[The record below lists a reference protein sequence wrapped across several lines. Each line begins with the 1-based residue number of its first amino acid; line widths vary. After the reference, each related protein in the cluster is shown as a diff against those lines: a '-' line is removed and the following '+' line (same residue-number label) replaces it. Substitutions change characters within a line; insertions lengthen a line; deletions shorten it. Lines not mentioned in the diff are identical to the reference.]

1 MKKVSY
7 LLFALLILSATIV
20 NGQQELTVRKIMQ
33 DPKTWIGTSPSGVF
47 WSEDGKKIYFNW
59 NPDANPGDSIYYI
72 TTSDSRPKKLST
84 DNRLQLPSRFGNYN
98 QDKSLKT
105 YIKNGD
111 IFILNIATG
120 IETQVTN
127 TVDRFSSVKFSFDD
141 QYLHYQAGSNLYSW
155 EISSGITGQLT
166 NFKSGKKKSDKSKA
180 EQNQWIADDEM
191 QMMEVLSERKDKAD
205 ARKKINKQNQPPRA
219 KEIYHGDKRVSGISV
234 SGNKNFIV
242 YTLSSRP
249 KGTTRTIVPNY
260 VTESGY
266 TEDIAARTNVGSA
279 LSSREIWIYNIKDD
293 TVYQVETL
301 SLPGI
306 KDVPDYYADYDKYKD
321 SDSEKAKPRK
331 VYTNGLW
338 WSEDGTQAIVSITS
352 KDNKDRWIALVNL
365 NDGSVDVI
373 DRQRDEAWIAGPGI
387 GWFSR
392 EEIGW
397 MPNNKVWFQSEESGY
412 SHLYVYDLKSGK
424 KKALTKGKF
433 EVYSPKIS
441 KDEKKWYF
449 TANIDHPGVRH
460 FYSMPINGGK
470 ITKITTLEGN
480 NNVVMSPD
488 ESMLAILYS
497 AANKPWELY
506 QSENKPGAEAKKITQ
521 SLTKEFQSYSWREPE
536 YITFKAR
543 DEAEVHARL
552 YKPENAQPGGPAVVF
567 VHGAGYLQNAHKW
580 WSSYFHEYMFHNLL
594 VDNGYTVLDI
604 DFRASSGY
612 GRDWR
617 TGIYRHMGGKDLT
630 DQVDGAKYLVE
641 SQGVAAD
648 KIGIY
653 GGSYGGFITL
663 MALFTEPDVFAAGAA
678 LRSVTDWAHYNHSYT
693 SPILNTPVED
703 SLSYVRSSPIYYA
716 EGLTKP
722 LLICHG
728 MVDTNVHY
736 QDVVRLSQRL
746 IELEKE
752 NWEMAVY
759 PVESHGFREPSSWA
773 DEYSRILKLF
783 EEHLK

>member
-7 LLFALLILSATIV
+7 PLLTLLILITTIV
-20 NGQQELTVRKIMQ
+20 RGQQELTVRKIMQ
-33 DPKTWIGTSPSGVF
+33 DPKTWIGTSPSSVF
-47 WSEDGKKIYFNW
+47 WSEDSESIYFNW
-59 NPDANPGDSIYYI
+59 NPEANPGDSIYYI
-72 TTSDSRPKKLST
+72 STSDHQPKKLST
-84 DNRLQLPSRFGNYN
+84 DKRLQLPSRFGDYN
-98 QDKSLKT
+98 QSRTLKT

-111 IFILNIATG
+111 VFILELASG
-120 IETQVTN
+120 KQTQITN
-127 TVDRFSSVKFSFDD
+127 TVDRINSVSFSFDEKH
-141 QYLHYQAGSNLYSW
+141 LHYQAGSNLFSW
-155 EISSGITGQLT
+155 EIASGKMTQLT
-166 NFKSGKKKSDKSKA
+166 NFKSGKKKSEKSKS
-180 EQNQWIADDEM
+180 EQNQWITDDELH
-191 QMMEVLSERKDKAD
+191 MMVVISERNENGD
-205 ARKKINKQNQPPRA
+205 ARNKINKQNQPQRP
-219 KEIYHGDKRVSGISV
+219 KEIYLGDKRASNISLSGSR
-234 SGNKNFIV
+234 NFIV

-266 TEDIAARTNVGSA
+266 TEDITARTNVGSA
-279 LSSREIWIYNIKDD
+279 LSSREVWIYNIKED
-293 TVYQVETL
+293 TVYQVATKT
-301 SLPGI
+301 LPGI
-306 KDVPDYYADYDKYKD
+306 KDVPDYYVDYDKFKD
-321 SDSEKAKPRK
+321 SDSEEAKPRK
-331 VYTNGLW
+331 VYTSGPR
-338 WSEDGTQAIVSITS
+338 WSEDGSQAIVSFTS
-352 KDNKDRWIALVNL
+352 KDNKDRWVALLDL
-365 NDGSVDVI
+365 NNGSVKVI

-397 MPNNKVWFQSEESGY
+397 LPDNKVWFQSEESGY
-412 SHLYVYDLKSGK
+412 SHLYVYDIRSGK
-424 KKALTKGKF
+424 KKALTKGNY
-433 EVYSPKIS
+433 EVYSPVVSRDKT
-441 KDEKKWYF
+441 KWYF
-449 TANIDHPGVRH
+449 TANIAHPGVRH
-460 FYSMPINGGK
+460 FYSMPIKGGK
-470 ITKITTLEGN
+470 IEKITSLEGN
-480 NNVVMSPD
+480 NDVVMSPD
-488 ESMLAILYS
+488 ESMLAVLYS
-497 AANKPWELY
+497 SANKPWELY
-506 QSENKPGAEAKKITQ
+506 LVDNKPGAEPKKITQ
-521 SLTKEFQSYSWREPE
+521 SLTEEFQSYSWREPE

-543 DEAEVHARL
+543 DEAMVHARL
-552 YKPENAQPGGPAVVF
+552 YKPESPQPGGPAVIF

-604 DFRASSGY
+604 DYRASSGY

-641 SQGVAAD
+641 NQNIGAD

-728 MVDTNVHY
+728 VVDTNVHF

-752 NWEMAVY
+752 NWEMALY
-759 PVESHGFREPSSWA
+759 PVESHGFREPSSWV
-773 DEYSRILKLF
+773 DEYSRIFKLF

>member
-1 MKKVSY
+1 MKKVNY

-33 DPKTWIGTSPSGVF
+33 DPKTWIGTSPSSVF

-72 TTSDSRPKKLST
+72 TTSDSQPKKLST

>member
-141 QYLHYQAGSNLYSW
+141 QSLHYQASSNLYSW

-166 NFKSGKKKSDKSKA
+166 NFKSGKKKSDKSKS

>member
-166 NFKSGKKKSDKSKA
+166 NFKSGKKKSDKSKS

>member
-1 MKKVSY
+1 MKKVNY

-33 DPKTWIGTSPSGVF
+33 DPKTWIGTSPSSVF

-141 QYLHYQAGSNLYSW
+141 QSLHYQASSNLYSW

-166 NFKSGKKKSDKSKA
+166 NFKSGKKKSDKSKS